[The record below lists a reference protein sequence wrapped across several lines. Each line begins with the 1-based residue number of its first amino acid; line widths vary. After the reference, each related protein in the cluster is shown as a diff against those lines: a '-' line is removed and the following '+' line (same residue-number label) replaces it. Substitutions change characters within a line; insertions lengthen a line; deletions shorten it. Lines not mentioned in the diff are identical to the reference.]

1 MPKGRISK
9 RTVDALTCPIGR
21 DRTFLWDDAIAGF
34 GVAAFRGG
42 KKVYVAQYR
51 KNGRSSRVA
60 IGRHGRLT
68 PDEARS
74 EAKKLLGSAEQGVDI
89 AELRRQARA
98 VRTFAQTAADFLEL
112 HVRPK
117 RKPRTYDGYQTMLK
131 RHVVPAI
138 GSKRISAVTRSDIVR
153 LHATLSGTP
162 GAANRVVEFISAVW
176 NWAAKRDIVAFTDNP
191 VKGLDRNPERKCER
205 FLSSAELAHLGEAL
219 DRAERIGLSYDVD
232 GSKAT
237 AKHAPKPENR
247 FRRIDPYAI
256 AAIRLL
262 LLTGAR
268 LREILHL
275 KWDYVDVERG
285 IIHLPDSKTGRKP
298 IYLSS
303 AALAV
308 LTSLPAQEGN
318 PYVIVGER
326 DNAPRSDLKKPWAAI
341 TKEAGLTGLRLHDL
355 RHSFASIGAGASL
368 GLPILGKLLGHST
381 PATTQRYAHLD
392 ADPMRRAVNTIGEL
406 INAAM
411 QGSTTPPQRHPPE
424 PL

>member
-9 RTVDALTCPIGR
+9 RTVDSLTCRIGR
-21 DRTFLWDDAIAGF
+21 DRTFLWDDAISGF
-34 GVAAFRGG
+34 GVAAFPGG

-60 IGRHGRLT
+60 IGTHGRLA

-74 EAKKLLGSAEQGVDI
+74 EAKKLLGLAEQGVDI
-89 AELRRQARA
+89 AVQRRQARA
-98 VRTFAQTAADFLEL
+98 MRTFAQISAEFMEL
-112 HVRPK
+112 HVGPK

-131 RHVVPAI
+131 RHVIPAI
-138 GSKRISAVTRSDIVR
+138 GSKRICAVSRGDIVK
-153 LHATLSGTP
+153 LHAQLSATP
-162 GAANRVVEFISAVW
+162 GAANRVVELISAVW

-191 VKGLDRNPERKCER
+191 VKGLERNPERKCER
-205 FLSSAELAHLGEAL
+205 FLTSSELARLGEAL
-219 DRAERIGLSYDVD
+219 DRAEKIGLSYGVD
-232 GSKAT
+232 LSKAT
-237 AKHAPKPENR
+237 AKHAAKPENR
-247 FRRIDPYAI
+247 FRKLDPYAI

-268 LREILHL
+268 LREILNL
-275 KWDYVDVERG
+275 RWDYVDPERG

-308 LTSLPAQEGN
+308 LTSLPAQKGN
-318 PYVIVGER
+318 PYVIAGEKE
-326 DNAPRSDLKKPWAAI
+326 NAPRADLKKPWAAI
-341 TKEAGLTGLRLHDL
+341 TKEAGLAGLRLHDL

-368 GLPILGKLLGHST
+368 GLPILGKLLGHSN

-406 INAAM
+406 IGAAM
-411 QGSTTPPQRHPPE
+411 RGSAV
-424 PL
+424 PLNGS

>member
-9 RTVDALTCPIGR
+9 RTVDALTCPSGR
-21 DRTFLWDDAIAGF
+21 DRTFLWDDAISGF
-34 GVAAFRGG
+34 GVAAFPGG

-60 IGRHGRLT
+60 IGTHGRLA

-74 EAKKLLGSAEQGVDI
+74 EAKKLLGLAEQGVDI
-89 AELRRQARA
+89 AEQRRQARA
-98 VRTFAQTAADFLEL
+98 VQTFAQISAEFMEL

-117 RKPRTYDGYQTMLK
+117 RKPRTYDSYRTMLK
-131 RHVVPAI
+131 KHVHPAI
-138 GSKRISAVTRSDIVR
+138 GSKRISAVSRGDVVK
-153 LHATLSGTP
+153 LHAGLSGTP
-162 GAANRVVEFISAVW
+162 GAANRVVELISAVW
-176 NWAAKRDIVAFTDNP
+176 NWAAKRDIVSFTDNP
-191 VKGLDRNPERKCER
+191 VKGLERNPERKCER
-205 FLSSAELAHLGEAL
+205 FLSSAEFARLGEAL
-219 DRAERIGLSYDVD
+219 ERAEKSGLNYDVD
-232 GSKAT
+232 LSKAT
-237 AKHAPKPENR
+237 AKHAAKPENR
-247 FRRIDPYAI
+247 VRKIDPYAM

-275 KWDYVDVERG
+275 KWDYIDLERG
-285 IIHLPDSKTGRKP
+285 IVHLPDSKTGRKP

-303 AALAV
+303 AALAI
-308 LTSLPAQEGN
+308 LTRLPVQRGN
-318 PYVIVGER
+318 PYVIVGGK

-341 TKEAGLTGLRLHDL
+341 TKEAGLTGVRLHDL
-355 RHSFASIGAGASL
+355 RHSFASVGAGASL
-368 GLPILGKLLGHST
+368 GLPILGKLLGHSN

-411 QGSTTPPQRHPPE
+411 QGSAAR
-424 PL
+424 